1 MPINQFTNLMA
12 PVNLGVA
19 TGPRL
24 FARINNL
31 LNRTP
36 LLAAAV
42 TAFGASNAYGGNSP
56 VLYYRSGLTWRAGFR
71 TNS

>member
-31 LNRTP
+31 LNRAP

-42 TAFGASNAYGGNSP
+42 TAFGASNA
-56 VLYYRSGLTWRAGFR
+56 
-71 TNS
+71 